1 MTKVFETDAY
11 EDYEYITTDILAEAF
26 NYFAED
32 CDELPS
38 GTEVKSVTIEIT
50 KPEYEEHDS
59 AVYRIAPKVIAR
71 VEI

>member
-11 EDYEYITTDILAEAF
+11 EDYEYITTEILAEAF
-26 NYFAED
+26 NYFADD
-32 CDELPS
+32 CDELPY
-38 GTEVKSVTIEIT
+38 GTEVKSVTIKIT
-50 KPEYEEHDS
+50 KPEYEEHDG